1 MDLLLNDKA
10 ALVTG
15 GGRGI
20 GQAIAV
26 ALARQ
31 GVHVAVC
38 GRTRVPLEATAALVE
53 THGVKSAVIVADL
66 LDPDGCRRAVE
77 ETASSFGRLDILIS
91 NASTNVDGHPAD
103 LEGVTDAQLMER
115 VNGKGMAS
123 VRVTR
128 AALPHLRASGQGQG
142 HPARRYVSARGGRPR
157 RRVCER
163 SRQCL
168 RRQLREASQ
177 RRRRAGRHH
186 GERDPS
192 RSDEDGSPPAAHR
205 GARRA
210 PRRELR
216 RGRSRTRRRRFRSDG
231 WSRPATS
238 LPSPCSSRLRC
249 VALSPDR
256 RSPSTAGRRPA
267 SSTEARAGCQ

>member
-38 GRTRVPLEATAALVE
+38 GRTREPLEATAALVE
-53 THGVKSAVIVADL
+53 THGVKSAVIVVDL
-66 LDPDGCRRAVE
+66 LDADGCRRAVE

-103 LEGVTDAQLMER
+103 LEVRHRRPAHGAGQRQGHGLGAGDPRGIAAP
-115 VNGKGMAS
+115 AS
-123 VRVTR
+123 VR
-128 AALPHLRASGQGQG
+128 SGQG
-142 HPARRYVSARGGRPR
+142 HPARRYVSPRGGRPR

-163 SRQCL
+163 PRQCL

-186 GERDPS
+186 RERDPS
-192 RSDEDGSPPAAHR
+192 RSDEDGSPPTANR
-205 GARRA
+205 GARGA

-216 RGRSRTRRRRFRSDG
+216 RGRSRTRRRGSDRTDG
-231 WSRPATS
+231 R
-238 LPSPCSSRLRC
+238 
-249 VALSPDR
+249 
-256 RSPSTAGRRPA
+256 AGRRRCLAVFLA
-267 SSTEARAGCQ
+267 SPLCGL

>member
-103 LEGVTDAQLMER
+103 LEGVTDGQLMER

-128 AALPHLRASGQGQG
+128 AALPHLRASGQGRVILLG
-142 HPARRYVSARGGRPR
+142 GTSARVVAGPGGGF
-157 RRVCER
+157 
-163 SRQCL
+163 
-168 RRQLREASQ
+168 ASGLGNAFVANFAK
-177 RRRRAGRHH
+177 RLSADVAPDGITVNVIHPGVTKTDRH
-186 GERDPS
+186 
-192 RSDEDGSPPAAHR
+192 PAAHR
-205 GARRA
+205 GARR
-210 PRRELR
+210 R
-216 RGRSRTRRRRFRSDG
+216 
-231 WSRPATS
+231 
-238 LPSPCSSRLRC
+238 
-249 VALSPDR
+249 
-256 RSPSTAGRRPA
+256 A
-267 SSTEARAGCQ
+267 SA

>member
-77 ETASSFGRLDILIS
+77 ETASIVRS
-91 NASTNVDGHPAD
+91 VGHPHQQCID
-103 LEGVTDAQLMER
+103 ER
-115 VNGKGMAS
+115 
-123 VRVTR
+123 
-128 AALPHLRASGQGQG
+128 
-142 HPARRYVSARGGRPR
+142 
-157 RRVCER
+157 
-163 SRQCL
+163 
-168 RRQLREASQ
+168 
-177 RRRRAGRHH
+177 
-186 GERDPS
+186 
-192 RSDEDGSPPAAHR
+192 
-205 GARRA
+205 
-210 PRRELR
+210 
-216 RGRSRTRRRRFRSDG
+216 
-231 WSRPATS
+231 
-238 LPSPCSSRLRC
+238 
-249 VALSPDR
+249 R
-256 RSPSTAGRRPA
+256 RSPR
-267 SSTEARAGCQ
+267 